1 MAFFHLPNMLYFQ
14 LINILMKLIKSFLL
28 GCLCL
33 LSFEIQAQVDKI
45 LSSDSLLFRAHLVYQ
60 NNPDQAFI
68 YSKRAVERAKLE
80 NSELN
85 LGKAYDM
92 LGVSLDYLGE
102 LDSALFYFDLA
113 IDIFKTQKDPSYLA
127 KVYTSKANSLCLLN
141 KNKEALS
148 YYVKSYDI
156 FKSVKNGKQS
166 AAALMGIGNVYSTM
180 KSYDLCLKYYDQA
193 LSYFL
198 EVKDSTFI
206 SYIYTN
212 ISEVYASM
220 NDVNKELEFQRKSL
234 SIKEKL
240 NDDYGLV
247 YSYSNMSGLMAKQS
261 KEDSALYFANKS
273 IEKSIKIN
281 NQEFLT
287 TSYKALADVY
297 FHFKYY
303 KQAVDVY
310 GQALHI
316 ARKLKNSKSESTILK
331 LLANAQ
337 LLSGDYVNGSN
348 SLLQFID
355 LNDSVN
361 NIETQKSFN
370 ELQTQYE
377 TVKKEKEISLL
388 NERDKKREIV
398 IYSIIGLSVLLGL
411 LSFVLYNRFR
421 LKKRT
426 ASELEI
432 RNIEISNQKHIIEE
446 KQKEITDSIHYAKR
460 IQNTLL
466 AHKDFLD
473 KFIPQNFI
481 LFKPKDI
488 VSGDFYWATEHNGK
502 FYIAV
507 CDSTGHGVPG
517 AFMSLLNIGFLNEAI
532 KEKNIS
538 PPNEVFN
545 YVRKRLIDSMGKD
558 GQKDGMDA
566 ILVCIDTNTKSI
578 NYAAANNEPVLLK
591 NGNYIKLA
599 KDKMPVGQ
607 GELIAD
613 FTLHTIDYKTGDT
626 LYLYTDGYADQFG
639 GPKGKKFKYKALND
653 LLESIHHLSM
663 TEQQDMLNQ
672 TITNWMGDLEQVD
685 DICIMGIKL

>member
-1 MAFFHLPNMLYFQ
+1 MKKW
-14 LINILMKLIKSFLL
+14 LIIIF
-28 GCLCL
+28 CC
-33 LSFEIQAQVDKI
+33 FAWVIQAQKKYD
-45 LSSDSLLFRAHLVYQ
+45 LPSDSLIKRAKKVYQ
-60 NNPDQAFI
+60 NDPTLAYD
-68 YSKRAVERAKLE
+68 YSKEAVKTAIYEQ
-80 NSELN
+80 SELN
-85 LGKAYDM
+85 LGRSYEI
-92 LGVSLDYLGE
+92 LGISFDYLGE
-102 LDSALFYFDLA
+102 LDSALFYFEKSIKILE
-113 IDIFKTQKDPSYLA
+113 KQKEQIYLA
-127 KVYTSKANSLCLLN
+127 RTFMSKANSLSLLS
-141 KNKEALS
+141 KNKEALTF
-148 YYVKSYDI
+148 YTKACDI
-156 FKSVKNGKQS
+156 FNHDRSYKEEACTK
-166 AAALMGIGNVYSTM
+166 MGIGNIYSNM
-180 KSYDLCLKYYDQA
+180 KSYELALKYYDQA
-193 LSYFL
+193 LSYF
-198 EVKDSTFI
+198 ESSNDSVFV
-206 SYIYTN
+206 SYMLTN
-212 ISEVYASM
+212 ISEVYSSM
-220 NDVNKELEFQRKSL
+220 NNFSKELEYQRKSL
-234 SIKEKL
+234 QIKERI

-247 YSYSNMSGLMAKQS
+247 YSYSNMAGLMAKIN
-261 KEDSALYFANKS
+261 KKDSALYYGNAAIASSK
-273 IEKSIKIN
+273 KIN
-281 NQEFLT
+281 NQEFLSS
-287 TSYKALADVY
+287 SYHALGEVY
-297 FHFKYY
+297 ARFNDYNEALKYY
-303 KQAVDVY
+303 EIAMD
-310 GQALHI
+310 L
-316 ARKLKNSKSESTILK
+316 ARKIKNPKTEYNLLKVIAEAHIKLGNYKDATLTLEDFIL
-331 LLANAQ
+331 
-337 LLSGDYVNGSN
+337 
-348 SLLQFID
+348 
-355 LNDSVN
+355 LNDSLN
-361 NIETQKSFN
+361 SIENRKSFN

-377 TVKKEKEISLL
+377 TDKKEKEISLL
-388 NERDKKREIV
+388 NERDKKREVV
-398 IYSIIGLSVLLGL
+398 IYSIIGLSLLLGL

-432 RNIEISNQKHIIEE
+432 RNKEISNQKHIIEE

-466 AHKDFLD
+466 AHKDFID

-517 AFMSLLNIGFLNEAI
+517 AFMSLLNIGFLSEAI

-578 NYAAANNEPVLLK
+578 IYAAANNEPVLLK

-672 TITNWMGDLEQVD
+672 TIANWMGNLEQVD

>member
-1 MAFFHLPNMLYFQ
+1 VLFGCKKCITLT
-14 LINILMKLIKSFLL
+14 LMKKWLIIIF
-28 GCLCL
+28 CC
-33 LSFEIQAQVDKI
+33 FAWVIQAQKKYD
-45 LSSDSLLFRAHLVYQ
+45 LPSDSLIKRAKKVYQ
-60 NNPDQAFI
+60 NDPTLAYD
-68 YSKRAVERAKLE
+68 YSKEAVKTAIYEQ
-80 NSELN
+80 SELN
-85 LGKAYDM
+85 LGRSYEI
-92 LGVSLDYLGE
+92 LGISFDYLGE
-102 LDSALFYFDLA
+102 LDSALFYFEKSIKILE
-113 IDIFKTQKDPSYLA
+113 KQKEQIYLA
-127 KVYTSKANSLCLLN
+127 RTFMSKANSLSLLS
-141 KNKEALS
+141 KNKEALTF
-148 YYVKSYDI
+148 YTKACDI
-156 FKSVKNGKQS
+156 FNHDRSYKEEACTK
-166 AAALMGIGNVYSTM
+166 MGIGNIYSNM
-180 KSYDLCLKYYDQA
+180 KSYELALKYYDQA
-193 LSYFL
+193 LSYF
-198 EVKDSTFI
+198 ESSNDSVFV
-206 SYIYTN
+206 SYMLTN
-212 ISEVYASM
+212 ISEVYSSM
-220 NDVNKELEFQRKSL
+220 NNFSKELEYQRKSL
-234 SIKEKL
+234 QIKERI

-247 YSYSNMSGLMAKQS
+247 YSYSNMAGLMAKIN
-261 KEDSALYFANKS
+261 KKDSALYYGNAAIASSK
-273 IEKSIKIN
+273 KIN
-281 NQEFLT
+281 NQEFLSS
-287 TSYKALADVY
+287 SYHALGEVY
-297 FHFKYY
+297 ARFNDYNEALKYY
-303 KQAVDVY
+303 EIAMD
-310 GQALHI
+310 L
-316 ARKLKNSKSESTILK
+316 ARKIKNPKTEYNLLKVIAEAHIKLGNYKDATLTLEDFIL
-331 LLANAQ
+331 
-337 LLSGDYVNGSN
+337 
-348 SLLQFID
+348 
-355 LNDSVN
+355 LNDSLN
-361 NIETQKSFN
+361 SIENRKSFN

-377 TVKKEKEISLL
+377 TDKKEKEISLL
-388 NERDKKREIV
+388 NERDKKREVV
-398 IYSIIGLSVLLGL
+398 IYSIIGLSLLLGL

-432 RNIEISNQKHIIEE
+432 RNKEISNQKHIIEE

-466 AHKDFLD
+466 AHKDFID

-517 AFMSLLNIGFLNEAI
+517 AFMSLLNIGFLSEAI

-578 NYAAANNEPVLLK
+578 IYAAANNEPVLLK

-672 TITNWMGDLEQVD
+672 TIANWMGNLEQVD